1 MSDHAAPP
9 TGAGFDLNEPRT
21 RFIAAFGL
29 VALIVVVAI
38 VLGLQAYVNHV
49 TEQQVF
55 KRVLEPV
62 SEDLRALRA
71 REDEKLNTYSY
82 IDREKGTVRL
92 PITRAMELL
101 SQEHAQGAA
110 Q

>member
-1 MSDHAAPP
+1 
-9 TGAGFDLNEPRT
+9 GAGFDLTEPRT